1 MFELVL
7 PPVIKTPTVMPAPG
21 IVQPDYHWLTRMGEL
36 HDRKKY
42 ARLQTWQKTA
52 IMAERNRIG
61 PLIDGPIRVGQT
73 RGTATQRAELN
84 EVAGWVGFRQHE
96 LLPIM
101 PVVFEKPK
109 DLPENHPPLKWP
121 SVMLGMSS
129 LYFGQVAGSTPPT
142 EISCDPWSIYFN
154 GANDLTSTGHLGSG
168 DGDSIKLAAS
178 IWMRFEDGGN
188 RGLYSNGGQRL
199 RCERRSRNNK
209 LAIQLRTD
217 APAVSYEW
225 QSAGNYDQADGWIH
239 WMWSLRFGAS
249 ADVHMINGTR
259 DTTAASTYII
269 GSNAGLRAYNIFCGS
284 QEGRW
289 FMLGDIG
296 ELWFYED
303 WVDPRTR
310 VGSFLSDGLP
320 VDLGARGLNTGY
332 HPHQYYS
339 GDIDEFIDNK
349 GREGSQC
356 DLAVPGGG
364 AVVTTTSAC
373 MNVGD

>member
-1 MFELVL
+1 
-7 PPVIKTPTVMPAPG
+7 
-21 IVQPDYHWLTRMGEL
+21 MGEL

-42 ARLQTWQKTA
+42 ARLQTWQKAA

-101 PVVFEKPK
+101 PVVFETPK

-129 LYFGQVAGSTPPT
+129 LYFGQVAGSTPAT

-178 IWMRFEDGGN
+178 IWIRFEDGAS
-188 RGLYSNGGQRL
+188 RGLYSNHGQRL
-199 RCERRSRNNK
+199 RCERRSGNNK
-209 LAIQLRTD
+209 LTIQLRTD
-217 APAVSYEW
+217 APVLSYLW
-225 QSAGNYDQADGWIH
+225 QSAEDYDQADGWIH

-259 DTTAASTYII
+259 DTTAASTYIN
-269 GSNAGLRAYNIFCGS
+269 GSNAALRLYNIFCGS
-284 QEGRW
+284 QEGDW

-303 WVDPRTR
+303 WLDPRTTVDR
-310 VGSFLSDGLP
+310 FLSGGLP
-320 VDLGARGLNTGY
+320 VDLGSTGSNPGVS
-332 HPHQYYS
+332 PHQYYT
-339 GDIDEFIDNK
+339 GDIINFRDNK